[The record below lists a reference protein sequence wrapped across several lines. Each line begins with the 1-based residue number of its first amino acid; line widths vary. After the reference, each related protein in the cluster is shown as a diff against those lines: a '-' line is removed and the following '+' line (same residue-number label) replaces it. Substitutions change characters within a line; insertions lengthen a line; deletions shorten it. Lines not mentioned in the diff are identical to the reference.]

1 VRTVAIVVAAGK
13 GKRMGL
19 VDKPFLLLGKRPLL
33 TYGLLTLE
41 NSSFIDKIILV
52 VRKNKISKAKEL
64 IKKYHI
70 SKVKEIVAGGKT
82 RQDSVVSGLKKT
94 NSFADFV
101 LIQDGARPF
110 LTGELIK
117 GVVLGAKRYKAAVP
131 GLPLSDTTKEVEN
144 SSFISSTLSRKSLWT
159 VQTPQVFKAEII
171 QKAYFQ
177 AEKNHFWGTDSASLV
192 ERIGIPVKIIKGD
205 LYNIKITTKDDF
217 LLAEA
222 ILKILPHS
230 NPPPRV
236 GREEG
241 GGRKK

>member
-1 VRTVAIVVAAGK
+1 MKVVAVVAAAGK

-19 VDKPFLLLGKRPLL
+19 VDKPFLLLEKRPLL
-33 TYGLLTLE
+33 TYALLTLE
-41 NSSFIDKIILV
+41 NSSFVGEVVLV
-52 VRKNKISKAKEL
+52 VEKNKISRAKEL

-82 RQDSVVSGLKKT
+82 RQDSIVLGLRKI
-94 NSFADFV
+94 NSFSDFV
-101 LIQDGARPF
+101 LIHDGARPF

-117 GVVLGAKRYKAAVP
+117 RVILGAKRYKAVVP
-131 GLPLSDTTKEVEN
+131 GLPLFDTIKKVEKF
-144 SSFISSTLSRKSLWT
+144 SFITSTIDRKSLWA

-192 ERIGIPVKIIKGD
+192 EKIGIPVKIIKGD
-205 LYNIKITTKDDF
+205 LYNIKITTQDDF

-222 ILKILPHS
+222 ILKIL
-230 NPPPRV
+230 
-236 GREEG
+236 
-241 GGRKK
+241 